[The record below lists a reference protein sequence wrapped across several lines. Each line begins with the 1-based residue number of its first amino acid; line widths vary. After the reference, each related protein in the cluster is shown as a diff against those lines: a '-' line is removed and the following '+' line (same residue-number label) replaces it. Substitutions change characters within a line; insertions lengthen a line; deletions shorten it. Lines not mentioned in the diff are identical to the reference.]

1 MYVYV
6 RIYVWGGGWSKRRSR
21 GEEIGIVKGYRI
33 GVKVVVGGFL
43 QGKRFGDCWG
53 VKGAF
58 CWGLDGRVT
67 W

>member
-1 MYVYV
+1 M
-6 RIYVWGGGWSKRRSR
+6 
-21 GEEIGIVKGYRI
+21 
-33 GVKVVVGGFL
+33 KVVVGGFL